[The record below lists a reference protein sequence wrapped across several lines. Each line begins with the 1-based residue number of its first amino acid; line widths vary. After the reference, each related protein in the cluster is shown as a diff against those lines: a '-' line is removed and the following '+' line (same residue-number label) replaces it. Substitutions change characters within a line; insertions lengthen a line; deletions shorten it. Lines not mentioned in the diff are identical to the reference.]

1 MDAIEKELY
10 ALDGDTDDVLIYNCI
25 IKSMINIRNE
35 VFIYQEGDIKY
46 LNDEIEKIIHLLKS
60 LEINYKAIG
69 GNNEK

>member
-69 GNNEK
+69 DSDE

>member
-69 GNNEK
+69 DSDDE